1 MKPRI
6 IKTTTL
12 WEGNYLKIK
21 KLELLNHS
29 GRTYHWEVVQRVG
42 TRGIVAVVPFTED
55 NHVILIKQYRPPV
68 DSFVIEF
75 PAGLNDRN
83 ESLKE
88 VAMRELQEETGYK
101 AERLEFLAEGPLSS
115 GASAEILTV
124 FTAFNVKPGGSQHL
138 DDVED
143 IEVIKLPVDGFTERL
158 LQLQSSD
165 TYLDLKIPG
174 LFELARKRLQCR

>member
-1 MKPRI
+1 MKPQVL
-6 IKTTTL
+6 KTTTL
-12 WEGNYLKIK
+12 WEGRYLKIK
-21 KLELLNHS
+21 QLKLLNHS
-29 GRTYHWEVVQRVG
+29 GHTYDWEVVQRVG
-42 TRGIVAVVPFTED
+42 TRGIVAVVPFTVD
-55 NHVILIKQYRPPV
+55 GHVIVIKQYRPPV

-88 VAMRELQEETGYK
+88 VALRELQEETGYI
-101 AERLEFLAEGPLSS
+101 AERVEFLAEGPLSS

-124 FTAFNVKPGGSQHL
+124 FTAFNVRPNGSQHL

-143 IEVIKLPVDGFTERL
+143 IEVIKLPVDGFIESL

-174 LFELARKRLQCR
+174 LFELARKRLKCR